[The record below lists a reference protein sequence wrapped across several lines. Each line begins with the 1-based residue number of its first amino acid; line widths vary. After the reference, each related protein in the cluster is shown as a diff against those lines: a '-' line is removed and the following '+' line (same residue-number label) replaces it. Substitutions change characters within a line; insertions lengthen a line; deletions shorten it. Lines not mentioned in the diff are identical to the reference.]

1 MIEPSYDSNSDNDL
15 GKIHCNFNRW
25 TFYLGLVMFI
35 VPITVRLRAINN
47 IFAKVDKKLS
57 HDHGKNEAR
66 NMGIILLSFV
76 SLTIVYLIIWTAI
89 DPDEPT
95 IEYNR
100 IGQWNELESKVEYS
114 LHKRYVCESAS
125 NIDGKNEFRLLPI
138 VLNAFVVYLW
148 LYGFSIAHVNS
159 SVKLKKFN
167 DGFFHT

>member
-1 MIEPSYDSNSDNDL
+1 MIEPSYDFNSDNDL

-95 IEYNR
+95 TEYSR
-100 IGQWNELESKVEYS
+100 IGRWNKTKVEYS

-125 NIDGKNEFRLLPI
+125 NIDGKNEFRFLPS

-159 SVKLKKFN
+159 S
-167 DGFFHT
+167 